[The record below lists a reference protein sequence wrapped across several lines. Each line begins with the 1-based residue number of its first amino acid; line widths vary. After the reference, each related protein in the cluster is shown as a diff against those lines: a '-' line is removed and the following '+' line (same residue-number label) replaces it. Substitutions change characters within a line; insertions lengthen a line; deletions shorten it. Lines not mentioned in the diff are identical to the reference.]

1 MRSFGVGVISV
12 VDWRVG
18 VGSLPN
24 WTYMMRCAAAFV
36 ATVPLKIVEFLETVM
51 DLQLDPFGIAQVE
64 YFAWAAVV

>member
-24 WTYMMRCAAAFV
+24 WTYMMRCAAFA
-36 ATVPLKIVEFLETVM
+36 ATVPLKIVEFPETVM
-51 DLQLDPFGIAQVE
+51 NLLLDPFGIAQVE
-64 YFAWAAVV
+64 YFA

>member
-51 DLQLDPFGIAQVE
+51 DLLLDPFGIARVE